1 MKRLVMAASVLLVG
15 TGLAFGSG
23 VGLFVSQW
31 DPDVDHADS
40 TTGGGAK
47 LTLGDTIALELR
59 GSYFDDDIL
68 TLIPADVGLA
78 LNIPLGDTPIALVL
92 QGGGS
97 WYFLDSDLGDVD
109 DEAGWY
115 AGGGVEITLADNIAV
130 FAEAQYRSLDY
141 TAPDDDADDLDRNED
156 SLEAMTY
163 SGGLSL
169 KF

>member
-1 MKRLVMAASVLLVG
+1 MKRLMLAASVLLVG
-15 TGLAFGSG
+15 ASLSYGSG
-23 VGLFVSQW
+23 LSGFVSQW
-31 DPDVDHADS
+31 DPDEKGLDS

-59 GSYFDDDIL
+59 ASYYDDDIL
-68 TLIPADVGLA
+68 TIIPADVGLA
-78 LNIPLGDTPIALVL
+78 LSLPLGGPISLYAD
-92 QGGGS
+92 GGAT

-115 AGGGVEITLADNIAV
+115 AGGGVEIKLGEALAL

-141 TAPDDDADDLDRNED
+141 TAPNDKADDLEKHDG
-156 SLEAMTY
+156 SIKALTY
-163 SGGLSL
+163 AAGLTL